1 MSGVKV
7 VLLAIDLETR
17 KRDQASGVLKHVQQA
32 HLFAQNQMAQLEVYA
47 AETESRWVASAQNST
62 TPELMRHHYQFM
74 DRLHYAINLQKGV
87 LENSSRKVD
96 TAKQLVLDVEFRLAS
111 LKQVLKKKNVEINAL
126 QNKREQKQMDEFAAL
141 STGRATG
148 GHAIDDGR

>member
-74 DRLHYAINLQKGV
+74 DRLHYAINLQKDV
-87 LENSSRKVD
+87 LENSTRKVD

-111 LKQVLKKKNVEINAL
+111 LKQVLKKKNAEINAL

-148 GHAIDDGR
+148 GHFGGEQS

>member
-17 KRDQASGVLKHVQQA
+17 KRDQASGVLKNAQQA
-32 HLFAQNQMAQLEVYA
+32 YLFAQNQMSQLETYA
-47 AETESRWVASAQNST
+47 TETESRWMANAQNST

-141 STGRATG
+141 STGRAANRRFEG
-148 GHAIDDGR
+148 EPS

>member
-17 KRDQASGVLKHVQQA
+17 KRDQASGVLKNAQQA
-32 HLFAQNQMAQLEVYA
+32 HLFAQNQMSQLETYA
-47 AETESRWVASAQNST
+47 TETESRWVANAQNST

-96 TAKQLVLDVEFRLAS
+96 AAKQLVLDVEFRLAS

-141 STGRATG
+141 SSGRATDRHFG
-148 GHAIDDGR
+148 GEPS